1 MTFLLLALGS
11 KLPGLGGLGVGGA
24 GGDLGVISCG
34 VSGALARVLVYIPG
48 VDKVEVGGH
57 LGVKDSLAGR
67 LVHLHGVG
75 EEGVDG
81 HLIVNGCGVHGV
93 LDGAGGRLCGPGWLR
108 WGTRAPFVVVGDL
121 GVAGYGVQ
129 GGQDGVGCDCVHHGM
144 VRGAGLG
151 RHLRLYLTANLET
164 VVTRLVISSSS
175 CFRAWWIRTA
185 KCCLMASISCCGVR
199 AISFPAGT
207 MSTSSPSSS

>member
-1 MTFLLLALGS
+1 MGSLVAWPRFSCISLEWTRWKSVVTLGS
-11 KLPGLGGLGVGGA
+11 KIAWL
-24 GGDLGVISCG
+24 GDLCTSMVLERRELMVTLLSTDVECT
-34 VSGALARVLVYIPG
+34 VSWMGL
-48 VDKVEVGGH
+48 
-57 LGVKDSLAGR
+57 
-67 LVHLHGVG
+67 
-75 EEGVDG
+75 
-81 HLIVNGCGVHGV
+81 
-93 LDGAGGRLCGPGWLR
+93 GGRLCGPGWLG

-164 VVTRLVISSSS
+164 VVTRLVISSCC
-175 CFRAWWIRTA
+175 CFRAWWVRTA

-199 AISFPAGT
+199 AISLPAGT